1 MNQIVPI
8 LIQQALEE
16 AEVALEAEESK
27 VMRAQIEISQVRSE
41 IDKRLAEKVRFTICC
56 DRWPSEHW
64 CNSARDNYTLS
75 VIHNR
80 TYNDE

>member
-1 MNQIVPI
+1 MNQIV

-41 IDKRLAEKVRFTICC
+41 IDKRLAEKV
-56 DRWPSEHW
+56 
-64 CNSARDNYTLS
+64 
-75 VIHNR
+75 
-80 TYNDE
+80 